1 MNASTGT
8 VETRSGT
15 PAPRSGTID
24 PKEAAHFGRLAAEW
38 WNPKGESAML
48 HKLNPVRLAY
58 IRAAIDRH
66 WPEAGAARKPLAGR
80 SAIDVGCGAGLLA
93 EPLARLGAR
102 VTGLDAAAENVA
114 AAQAHAEAVGLTVD
128 YRNIDIETLADETFD
143 LVTSME
149 VIEHVTDP
157 AAFVAALE
165 RALAPGGLM
174 LLSTPNRTPL
184 SRLMLVEAAERLGQV
199 PRGTHDWHKFLTPEE
214 LTALLKDAGLT
225 VTDKRGI
232 AWDPLKGLHL
242 SDNVALN
249 YLMTVV
255 RV

>member
-8 VETRSGT
+8 VET
-15 PAPRSGTID
+15 RSGTID

-38 WNPKGESAML
+38 WDPRGESAML
-48 HKLNPVRLAY
+48 HRLNPVRLTY

-114 AAQAHAEAVGLTVD
+114 AAGAHAQAMGLTIE
-128 YRNIDIETLADETFD
+128 YRNVDVETLAGDTFD

-174 LLSTPNRTPL
+174 LLSTPNRTPI

-199 PRGTHDWHKFLTPEE
+199 PRGTHDWHKFLTPDE
-214 LTALLKDAGLT
+214 LTTLLNDAGLT
-225 VTDKRGI
+225 VIDTRGI

-242 SDNVALN
+242 SDTLALN

-255 RV
+255 RG

>member
-8 VETRSGT
+8 VET
-15 PAPRSGTID
+15 RSGTID

-38 WNPKGESAML
+38 WDPRGESAML
-48 HKLNPVRLAY
+48 HKLNPVRLTY

-66 WPEAGAARKPLAGR
+66 WAEAGAARKPLAGR

-114 AAQAHAEAVGLTVD
+114 AAQAHAEAVGLTID
-128 YRNIDIETLADETFD
+128 YRNVDVEKLEGETFD

-157 AAFVAALE
+157 AAFIAALE

-174 LLSTPNRTPL
+174 LLSTPNRTPM

-199 PRGTHDWHKFLTPEE
+199 PRGTHDYAKFIKPAE
-214 LTALLKDAGLT
+214 LSQFCRNAGLEVDAIKGMT
-225 VTDKRGI
+225 YNPLTKIYSLNRDTD
-232 AWDPLKGLHL
+232 
-242 SDNVALN
+242 VN
-249 YLMTVV
+249 YLIACRRTA
-255 RV
+255 

>member
-8 VETRSGT
+8 VET
-15 PAPRSGTID
+15 RSGTID

-38 WNPKGESAML
+38 WDPRGESAML

-114 AAQAHAEAVGLTVD
+114 AAGAHAQAMGLTIE
-128 YRNIDIETLADETFD
+128 YRNVDVETLAGETFD
-143 LVTSME
+143 LVASME

-174 LLSTPNRTPL
+174 LLSTPNRTPI

-214 LTALLKDAGLT
+214 LTKLLNDAGLT
-225 VTDKRGI
+225 VIDTRGI

-242 SDNVALN
+242 SDTLALN

-255 RV
+255 RG

>member
-8 VETRSGT
+8 VET
-15 PAPRSGTID
+15 RSGTID

-38 WNPKGESAML
+38 WDPRGESAML

-58 IRAAIDRH
+58 IRGAIDHH
-66 WPEAGAARKPLAGR
+66 WPDAGSARKPLAGR
-80 SAIDVGCGAGLLA
+80 SAIDVGCGAGLLT

-114 AAQAHAEAVGLTVD
+114 AASAHAQAVGLTID
-128 YRNIDIETLADETFD
+128 YRNADIETLQGETFD

-174 LLSTPNRTPL
+174 LLSTPNRTAMA
-184 SRLMLVEAAERLGQV
+184 RIMLVEAAERLGQV
-199 PRGTHDWHKFLTPEE
+199 PRGTHDWNKFLTPEE
-214 LTALLKDAGLT
+214 LTEHLHAAGLT
-225 VTDKRGI
+225 VLDTRGI

-242 SDNVALN
+242 SDNLALN

-255 RV
+255 RA

>member
-8 VETRSGT
+8 AEARN
-15 PAPRSGTID
+15 GTID

-38 WNPKGESAML
+38 WDPRGESAML

-58 IRAAIDRH
+58 IRNAIDHH

-80 SAIDVGCGAGLLA
+80 SAIDVGCGAGLLT
-93 EPLARLGAR
+93 EPLARLGAE

-114 AAQAHAEAVGLTVD
+114 AAGAHAAAVGLYVD
-128 YRNIDIETLADETFD
+128 YRHADIETLDGEQFD

-157 AAFVAALE
+157 AAFVAALG
-165 RALAPGGLM
+165 RVLAPVGLM
-174 LLSTPNRTPL
+174 LLSTPNRTTM
-184 SRLMLVEAAERLGQV
+184 SRIMLVEAAERIGQV

-214 LTALLKDAGLT
+214 LTDLLSAAGLSVIDT
-225 VTDKRGI
+225 RGI
-232 AWDPLKGLHL
+232 AWDPIKGLHL
-242 SDNVALN
+242 SDNLALN

-255 RV
+255 RT

>member
-8 VETRSGT
+8 VET
-15 PAPRSGTID
+15 RSGTID

-38 WNPKGESAML
+38 WDPKGESAML

-58 IRAAIDRH
+58 IRSAIDRH
-66 WPEAGAARKPLAGR
+66 WADAGAARKPLAGR
-80 SAIDVGCGAGLLA
+80 SAIDVGCGAGLLT
-93 EPLARLGAR
+93 EPLARLGAK

-114 AAQAHAEAVGLTVD
+114 AASAHAEAVGLEID
-128 YRNIDIETLADETFD
+128 YRNADIETLERETFD

-174 LLSTPNRTPL
+174 LLSTPNRTAM
-184 SRLMLVEAAERLGQV
+184 SRIMLVEAAERLGQV

-214 LTALLKDAGLT
+214 LTEHLHAAGLT
-225 VTDKRGI
+225 VTDTRGI

-242 SDNVALN
+242 SDNLALN

-255 RV
+255 RA

>member
-1 MNASTGT
+1 MMNASTAT
-8 VETRSGT
+8 AEARN
-15 PAPRSGTID
+15 GTID

-38 WNPKGESAML
+38 WDPRGESAML
-48 HKLNPVRLAY
+48 HRLNPVRLAY
-58 IRAAIDRH
+58 IRNAIDHH

-80 SAIDVGCGAGLLA
+80 SAIDVGCGAGLLT
-93 EPLARLGAR
+93 EPLARLGAK

-114 AAQAHAEAVGLTVD
+114 AAVAHASAVGLTVD
-128 YRNIDIETLADETFD
+128 YRCADIETLEGEQFD

-157 AAFVAALE
+157 AAFVAALG
-165 RALAPGGLM
+165 RVLAPGGLM
-174 LLSTPNRTPL
+174 LLSTPNRTTM
-184 SRLMLVEAAERLGQV
+184 SRIMLVEAAERLGQV

-214 LTALLKDAGLT
+214 LTDLLSAAGLSVIDT
-225 VTDKRGI
+225 RGI
-232 AWDPLKGLHL
+232 AWDPIKGLHL

-255 RV
+255 RT

>member
-1 MNASTGT
+1 MNASTAT
-8 VETRSGT
+8 AEARN
-15 PAPRSGTID
+15 GTID

-38 WNPKGESAML
+38 WDPRGESAML
-48 HKLNPVRLAY
+48 HRLNPVRLAY
-58 IRAAIDRH
+58 IRNAIDHH

-80 SAIDVGCGAGLLA
+80 SAIDVGCGAGLLT
-93 EPLARLGAR
+93 EPLARLGAK

-114 AAQAHAEAVGLTVD
+114 AAVAHAAAVGLQID
-128 YRNIDIETLADETFD
+128 YRCADIETLEGEQFD

-157 AAFVAALE
+157 AAFVAALG
-165 RALAPGGLM
+165 RVLAPGGLM
-174 LLSTPNRTPL
+174 LLSTPNRTTM
-184 SRLMLVEAAERLGQV
+184 SRIMLVEAAERIGQV

-214 LTALLKDAGLT
+214 LTDLLSAAGLT
-225 VTDKRGI
+225 VIDTRGI
-232 AWDPLKGLHL
+232 AWDPIKGLHL

-255 RV
+255 RT

>member
-8 VETRSGT
+8 AHARN
-15 PAPRSGTID
+15 GTID

-38 WNPKGESAML
+38 WDPKGESAML
-48 HKLNPVRLAY
+48 HRLNPVRLAY
-58 IRAAIDRH
+58 IRNAIDHH
-66 WPEAGAARKPLAGR
+66 WPEAGAARKPLAGKT
-80 SAIDVGCGAGLLA
+80 AIDVGCGAGLLT
-93 EPLARLGAR
+93 EPLARLGAE

-114 AAQAHAEAVGLTVD
+114 AASAHAAAVGLQID
-128 YRNIDIETLADETFD
+128 YRCADIETLDGEQFD

-157 AAFVAALE
+157 AAFIAALG

-174 LLSTPNRTPL
+174 LLSTPNRTTL
-184 SRLMLVEAAERLGQV
+184 SRVLLVEAAERIGQV

-214 LTALLKDAGLT
+214 LTAHLHAAGLSVRDT
-225 VTDKRGI
+225 RGI
-232 AWDPLKGLHL
+232 AWDPFKGLHL
-242 SDNVALN
+242 SDNLALN

-255 RV
+255 RD

>member
-8 VETRSGT
+8 VET
-15 PAPRSGTID
+15 RSGTID

-38 WNPKGESAML
+38 WDPRGESAML
-48 HKLNPVRLAY
+48 HKLNPVRLTY

-114 AAQAHAEAVGLTVD
+114 AAGAHAQAMGLAID
-128 YRNIDIETLADETFD
+128 YRNVDVETLAGETFD

-174 LLSTPNRTPL
+174 LLSTPNRTPI
-184 SRLMLVEAAERLGQV
+184 SRLMLVEAAERLGQL
-199 PRGTHDWHKFLTPEE
+199 PRGTHDWHKFLTPDE
-214 LTALLKDAGLT
+214 LTNLLNDAGLT
-225 VTDKRGI
+225 VIDTRGI

-242 SDNVALN
+242 SDTLALN

-255 RV
+255 RG

>member
-8 VETRSGT
+8 ADARN
-15 PAPRSGTID
+15 GTID

-38 WNPKGESAML
+38 WDPKGESAML
-48 HKLNPVRLAY
+48 HRLNPVRLAY
-58 IRAAIDRH
+58 IRNAIDHH
-66 WPEAGAARKPLAGR
+66 WPEAGAARKPLAGKT
-80 SAIDVGCGAGLLA
+80 AIDVGCGAGLLT
-93 EPLARLGAR
+93 EPLARLGAK

-114 AAQAHAEAVGLTVD
+114 AAGAHAAAVGLYVD
-128 YRNIDIETLADETFD
+128 YRHADIETLEGETFD

-157 AAFVAALE
+157 AAFIAALA

-174 LLSTPNRTPL
+174 LLSTPNRTAL
-184 SRLMLVEAAERLGQV
+184 SRVLLVEAAERIGQV

-214 LTALLKDAGLT
+214 LTDLLQATGLSVLDT
-225 VTDKRGI
+225 RGI

-242 SDNVALN
+242 SDNLALN

-255 RV
+255 RG